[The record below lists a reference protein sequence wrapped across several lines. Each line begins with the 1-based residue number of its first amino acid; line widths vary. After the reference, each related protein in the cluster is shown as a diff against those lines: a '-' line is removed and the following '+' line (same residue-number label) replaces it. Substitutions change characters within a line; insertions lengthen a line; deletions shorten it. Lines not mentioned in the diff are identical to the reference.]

1 MSNYNWWT
9 EAVKFW
15 CSFVCFLHMSVCNT
29 EPLNVSVRIYHP
41 LQNICRW
48 FYCKYDDSGYCYTL
62 YVPAMDGTSCGPGKV
77 SYKPCQFQWAEQSII
92 SQIMRH
98 TIQTHHHRCVIVA
111 CALMMLIHCQLMV
124 GGATGWSGQSAHGPV
139 GAGCRAAH
147 ASATIQRI

>member
-15 CSFVCFLHMSVCNT
+15 CSFVRFLQVSVCNT
-29 EPLNVSVRIYHP
+29 DPLNVSVLIYHP

-77 SYKPCQFQWAEQSII
+77 SYKPCMSVSVSRAEYNYPNSETHNTNSS
-92 SQIMRH
+92 SQMCR
-98 TIQTHHHRCVIVA
+98 RGLCVNDANPLPVD
-111 CALMMLIHCQLMV
+111 
-124 GGATGWSGQSAHGPV
+124 GGWDNWSEWSVCSRTCGGGVLNRLRKCNNP
-139 GAGCRAAH
+139 
-147 ASATIQRI
+147 T